1 MQRHGFYFVGG
12 RHGQTPADLESVD
25 GVSGAAGRHS
35 GSAWRSGPLGMG
47 AESVE
52 YTVED
57 LFYLTS

>member
-1 MQRHGFYFVGG
+1 MQHHGFYFVCG
-12 RHGQTPADLESVD
+12 RRGQTQADLESGY
-25 GVSGAAGRHS
+25 GVSGAAGRHY
-35 GSAWRSGPLGMG
+35 GSAWLSGPLGMG